1 MIFPQLIAL
10 MEAIVKDF
18 LLTLLSLF
26 LLVDMTNFSS
36 LEILDLS
43 SNHFT
48 GSITPYIEVFSSLK
62 AISLSYNRLNGTL
75 NTPGENLQ

>member
-18 LLTLLSLF
+18 LLTLLLLF

-43 SNHFT
+43 DNGFA
-48 GSITPYIEVFSSLK
+48 GSISPYIGALSS
-62 AISLSYNRLNGTL
+62 NGLNGTL
-75 NTPGENLQ
+75 PTQGKNLV

>member
-18 LLTLLSLF
+18 LLTLLLLF

-43 SNHFT
+43 DNYFT
-48 GSITPYIEVFSSLK
+48 GSITPYIKVLSSLK
-62 AISLSYNRLNGTL
+62 AISLSENELNGTL
-75 NTPGENLQ
+75 NTPGKNLL

>member
-18 LLTLLSLF
+18 LLTLLLLF

-43 SNHFT
+43 DNYFT
-48 GSITPYIEVFSSLK
+48 GSITPYIGVLSSLK

-75 NTPGENLQ
+75 NTPGKNLL